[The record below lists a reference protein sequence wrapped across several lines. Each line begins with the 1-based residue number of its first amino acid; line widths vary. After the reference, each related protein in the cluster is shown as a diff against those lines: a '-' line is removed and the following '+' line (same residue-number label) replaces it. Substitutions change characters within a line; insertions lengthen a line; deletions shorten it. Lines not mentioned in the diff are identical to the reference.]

1 MFDWLGFK
9 TGYPLSKSWR
19 LNKHLKRDVERTFEG
34 ISETRNQILMDWANE
49 IWSSLERLGCQIS
62 AKREPKQESVVQ
74 LMDEVY
80 HQTKDLTEIF
90 LLDSSYE
97 VVASTYT
104 KHMGTIYQ
112 DISVLTPAFTYMR
125 QHQSDSPLLY
135 GPYKDEL
142 TLHIGPISSSF
153 HDAVTL
159 LFILPITNNQ
169 QTISYLCGRVP
180 NDVIGDLIQRE
191 AGHVYPDS
199 GDNYLFMVEPVLL
212 KGIDPGT
219 ALSRSR
225 FEDKTFTM
233 GENLKDGVTTNW
245 GKVSVEDHTE
255 LELKFISP
263 ATKKLHPGVANTI
276 RNGSN
281 LFVDFPGYP
290 DYRYIPVI
298 GKGRTLQMPHCPD
311 VWGMMCEVDFEEVYR
326 IRSIGTTR
334 RQIQA
339 YTVTSIAVISALM
352 MMLLSSQIPQWVLA
366 IVIGLFQLVA
376 GIGVLKYLQ
385 RKEDNREI
393 KQLLKVKNFIQTNAE
408 GKGDLTKRL
417 TLAHFNNDEIKDI
430 AKWLNNMMDSLEG
443 IMIRVKA
450 AAVQVSNSQAVLNET
465 ASVTTD
471 STKKVSVQVTDVINS
486 IRTQLKDIE
495 QVREM
500 ADTMRTTLDEIEDQ
514 AMTQIGVAQ
523 SGVGRIG
530 EKMEEISDKVR
541 ETNESIHVFV
551 ETTQEIKSVL
561 QVIEEISAQ
570 TNLLALNASIEA
582 AHVGELGSGFAV
594 VAGEIRKLAN
604 LTKTSTAEVY
614 KITDKIH
621 KDAEQAFSIMNEG
634 NKVVEEGSEMVATVA
649 GTLEV
654 AFSQDERKNEVVD
667 QVVQLLE
674 QIARVSRQNRTV
686 SYDVENKVHEL
697 TEEITGV
704 QDTSKYV
711 ELITDQLQNIV
722 GQFKLTDSFS
732 ICILIGLIHLC
743 VK

>member
-1 MFDWLGFK
+1 MYDWLGFK

-19 LNKHLKRDVERTFEG
+19 LNKHLKKDVERTFEG
-34 ISETRNQILMDWANE
+34 ISETRKQILMDWANE
-49 IWSSLERLGCQIS
+49 TWFNLERLGAQLT
-62 AKREPKQESVVQ
+62 AKWEQTGYDSDSLKQEYIVQ
-74 LMDEVY
+74 AMNKTY
-80 HQTKDLTEIF
+80 HQMSDLTELF
-90 LLDSSYE
+90 LLDSSNE
-97 VVASTYT
+97 VIVSTYS
-104 KHMGTIYQ
+104 KHTGTVYHER
-112 DISVLTPAFTYMR
+112 SVLSPAISYLRGHAFD
-125 QHQSDSPLLY
+125 QPLLY

-142 TLHIGPISSSF
+142 TLRIGPRSSSF

-159 LFILPITNNQ
+159 LFLLPITLNGKA
-169 QTISYLCGRVP
+169 IAYLCGRVP

-191 AGHVYPDS
+191 AGHIYPDS
-199 GDNYLFMVEPVLL
+199 GDNYLFMVEPVLQ
-212 KGIDPGT
+212 KDIDPGT

-245 GKVSVEDHTE
+245 GTVSVKDHTE

-263 ATKKLHPGVANTI
+263 ATKELHPGVANTI

-298 GKGRTLQMPHCPD
+298 GKGCTLQLPHCPD

-326 IRSIGTTR
+326 IRSMGTKR
-334 RQIQA
+334 RQILVYA
-339 YTVTSIAVISALM
+339 IGAIAVISAGVI
-352 MMLLSSQIPQWVLA
+352 MLLYSQIPPWILA
-366 IVIGLFQLVA
+366 GIVCLFQFFA
-376 GIGVLKYLQ
+376 GIGVLKYLYH
-385 RKEDNREI
+385 REDNREI

-417 TLAHFNNDEIKDI
+417 TLGQFNNDEIKEI

-443 IMIRVKA
+443 IMLKVKA
-450 AAVQVSNSQAVLNET
+450 AAVQVSDSQAVLNET

-471 STKKVSVQVTDVINS
+471 STKKVSDQVTDVINS

-500 ADTMRTTLDEIEDQ
+500 ADTMRLTLNEIEEQ
-514 AMTQIGVAQ
+514 AMSQIGVAQ

-530 EKMEEISDKVR
+530 DKMEEISGKVM
-541 ETNESIHVFV
+541 ETNKSIHAFV
-551 ETTQEIKSVL
+551 ETTQEIKNVL

-604 LTKTSTAEVY
+604 LTKTSTSEVY
-614 KITDKIH
+614 QITDKIY
-621 KDAEQAFSIMNEG
+621 KEAEQAFSIMNEG
-634 NKVVEEGSEMVATVA
+634 NKVVEEGNKLVATVA
-649 GTLEV
+649 GTLDI
-654 AFSQDERKNEVVD
+654 AFNQDERKNEVVD
-667 QVVQLLE
+667 QVVELLE
-674 QIARVSRQNRTV
+674 QIALVSRQNRTV
-686 SYDVENKVHEL
+686 SYSVENKVHEL
-697 TEEITGV
+697 TEEIVGV

-711 ELITDQLQNIV
+711 ETITNQLQHIV
-722 GQFKLTDSFS
+722 GQFKLTEDRA
-732 ICILIGLIHLC
+732 
-743 VK
+743 K